1 MLDYR
6 KLNSITK
13 YPSILTYHK
22 IIGKGRLLEERV
34 ETSIFDAESTINVY
48 EKINGENSRVVLLGD
63 GLNVD
68 YFIGSREEL
77 LLAKGDRIG
86 NAIGNIANHFTPVA
100 DELCLKLKG
109 FTGLI
114 ALYFESYGG
123 NTPHTK
129 EYSSDKTQNGR
140 LFDVF
145 ALSQEELDS
154 LLEMPL
160 SKIAGWRDRGN
171 QPFYDCEKRM
181 EFANNNE
188 LQVVPLLT
196 SIKGRELPVDV
207 KGMAEWL
214 EQFRETRVGIN
225 TTGQSEGVI
234 CRTKNREV
242 IAKIR
247 IEEYDRTLKSTK

>member
-22 IIGKGRLLEERV
+22 ITGKGRLLEERV
-34 ETSIFDAESTINVY
+34 ETSIFDAECLINVY
-48 EKINGENSRVVLLGD
+48 EKINGENSRVVFLGD
-63 GLNVD
+63 GSTVD

-86 NAIGNIANHFTPVA
+86 NTIGNIANYFTPIA

-109 FTGLI
+109 FKGLI

-123 NTPHTK
+123 ITPHTK
-129 EYSSDKTQNGR
+129 QYSSDKTQNGR

-145 ALSQEELDS
+145 ALSQEEVDS

-171 QPFYDCEKRM
+171 QPFYDCVQRM
-181 EFANNNE
+181 EFANKNE
-188 LQVVPLLT
+188 LQVAPLLT
-196 SIKGRELPVDV
+196 SIKGKDLPTDV
-207 KGMAEWL
+207 KGVSEWL

-225 TTGQSEGVI
+225 AAGRSEGVI
-234 CRTKNREV
+234 CRTTNREV
-242 IAKIR
+242 IAKLR
-247 IEEYDRTLKSTK
+247 IEEYDKTLKDRN